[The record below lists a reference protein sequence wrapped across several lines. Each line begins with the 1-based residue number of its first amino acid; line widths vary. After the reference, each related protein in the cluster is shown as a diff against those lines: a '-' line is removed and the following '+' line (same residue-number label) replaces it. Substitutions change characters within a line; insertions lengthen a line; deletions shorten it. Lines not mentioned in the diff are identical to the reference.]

1 MLLLQI
7 SYLVYTTDA
16 HDKGKLGIS
25 GNIVVSLLASLTPQ
39 PEDHNFK
46 FKIKVPGAEAIQVP
60 KLLGRSVQQPNA
72 ESTM

>member
-1 MLLLQI
+1 MRM
-7 SYLVYTTDA
+7 T
-16 HDKGKLGIS
+16 KGELGVS
-25 GNIVVSLLASLTPQ
+25 GNIVIFLLASLTPQ